1 MMNAQ
6 WEQLSPNM
14 KRGLAMGG
22 IAGGLVLM
30 VMLFSPGPDDGSG
43 SRNRQETIRHI
54 LTDTNTRDVGVDSLA
69 ASVKLLGE
77 RNDQLRREV
86 ERLRRDVDNGRLGGG
101 SPSVPREVNAELER
115 LRSEVEGIKQADDPS
130 VFDTGSRFEVPVSTM
145 DLPEQPRQ
153 PEPLPSNPDEYFAQA
168 PLPEPYATPAAQ
180 AGMGRRADVPPA
192 PIAIRLIEPD
202 PAPEPEIVV
211 EQETPLYLPAGS
223 IISGTLITGLD
234 APTHESARREP
245 FPALLRIQKEAI
257 LPNRFRAD
265 IRECFLIAA
274 GYGDLSSER
283 AYLRGETISCVRE
296 DGGVIEARFDAYAV
310 GEDGKAGIRGRLV
323 SKQGQLVAKSMMA
336 GFLQGLAG
344 AFDVNPVPT
353 IQTGN
358 AGDTQV
364 YQQVMSQEA
373 LQGAA
378 IKGTGKALDR
388 VAKFYL
394 DMAEN
399 MFPVIEVDAAR
410 RIEVI
415 VTRGTSLSL
424 AGNRSGGTKR

>member
-1 MMNAQ
+1 MKVQ
-6 WEQLSPNM
+6 WEQMSPNM
-14 KRGLAMGG
+14 KRGLSVAG
-22 IAGGLVLM
+22 IAGSLILM
-30 VMLFSPGPDDGSG
+30 VMVFSPNPDDGSS

-54 LTDTNTRDVGVDSLA
+54 LTDTNTRDVGLDSLA
-69 ASVKLLGE
+69 ANVKLLSD
-77 RNDQLRREV
+77 RNNQLGREV
-86 ERLRRDVDNGRLGGG
+86 ERLRREIDTSRLNKTT
-101 SPSVPREVNAELER
+101 SSMPSEVNDELARLRAELD
-115 LRSEVEGIKQADDPS
+115 EVRDSQ
-130 VFDTGSRFEVPVSTM
+130 TEVPKGTNNRFNVPISAM
-145 DLPEQPRQ
+145 EIPEKAK
-153 PEPLPSNPDEYFAQA
+153 PLAPNADEYFANA
-168 PLPEPYATPAAQ
+168 PLPDSAYQTSVSNQKKQEGDSSLPLNT
-180 AGMGRRADVPPA
+180 
-192 PIAIRLIEPD
+192 IRMIG
-202 PAPEPEIVV
+202 PEVV
-211 EQETPLYLPAGS
+211 AEQEVVLQEAPPLYLPAGS

-265 IRECFLIAA
+265 IKECFLIAA

-296 DGGVIEARFDAYAV
+296 DGGVIETRLDSYAV

-323 SKQGQLVAKSMMA
+323 SKQGQLVAKSMTA

-358 AGDTQV
+358 AGDTQL

-373 LQGAA
+373 LQGAVMN
-378 IKGTGKALDR
+378 GTGKALDR

-410 RIEVI
+410 KIEVI

-424 AGNRSGGTKR
+424 ATSQGGGARR

>member
-1 MMNAQ
+1 MKMQ
-6 WEQLSPNM
+6 WDQLSPNL
-14 KRGLAMGG
+14 KRG
-22 IAGGLVLM
+22 ISVVSIIGGLAVL
-30 VMLFSPGPDDGSG
+30 VLVFSPNPDEGND

-54 LTDTNTRDVGVDSLA
+54 LTDTNTRDVGLDSLA
-69 ASVKLLGE
+69 ANVKLLSD

-86 ERLRRDVDNGRLGGG
+86 ERLRREVSTNRSG
-101 SPSVPREVNAELER
+101 SNTSEISIQLNDELAQLRAELDEV
-115 LRSEVEGIKQADDPS
+115 RSQQNNVVEDEK
-130 VFDTGSRFEVPVSTM
+130 SRFEVPVSTM
-145 DLPEQPRQ
+145 EIPKQ
-153 PEPLPSNPDEYFAQA
+153 EPPSLSNPDDYFANA
-168 PLPEPYATPAAQ
+168 PLPESIHQQPISSSRSRGGDMPL
-180 AGMGRRADVPPA
+180 PPVT
-192 PIAIRLIEPD
+192 IRMIEPEVVD
-202 PAPEPEIVV
+202 EPEVE
-211 EQETPLYLPAGS
+211 EQEVPPLYLPAGS

-265 IRECFLIAA
+265 IKECFLIAA

-296 DGGVIEARFDAYAV
+296 DGGVIETRLDSYAV

-323 SKQGQLVAKSMMA
+323 SKQGQLVAKSMTA
-336 GFLQGLAG
+336 GFLQGLSS

-353 IQTGN
+353 IQTGDVGN
-358 AGDTQV
+358 TQL

-378 IKGTGKALDR
+378 ISGTGKALDR

-399 MFPVIEVDAAR
+399 MFPVIEIDAAR
-410 RIEVI
+410 NIEVI
-415 VTRGTSLSL
+415 VTRGTTL
-424 AGNRSGGTKR
+424 ALATSQGGARR

>member
-1 MMNAQ
+1 MKAQ
-6 WEQLSPNM
+6 WEQMSPNM
-14 KRGLAMGG
+14 KRGLSVAG
-22 IAGGLVLM
+22 IAGGLILM
-30 VMLFSPGPDDGSG
+30 VMVFSPNPDDGSS

-69 ASVKLLGE
+69 ANVKLLSE
-77 RNDQLRREV
+77 RNEQLRREV
-86 ERLRRDVDNGRLGGG
+86 ERLRRDVDSGRLSPG
-101 SPSVPREVNAELER
+101 SPSIPTEVDAELAR
-115 LRSEVEGIKQADDPS
+115 LRAELDDVRAGGDSVVEG
-130 VFDTGSRFEVPVSTM
+130 TNSRFEVPLSAM
-145 DLPEQPRQ
+145 ELPKE
-153 PEPLPSNPDEYFAQA
+153 EKPLPSNPDDYFANA
-168 PLPEPYATPAAQ
+168 PLPDPLYQQPASGQ
-180 AGMGRRADVPPA
+180 GSRARDVPLP
-192 PIAIRLIEPD
+192 PITIRMIEPEVV
-202 PAPEPEIVV
+202 AEPEVV
-211 EQETPLYLPAGS
+211 VQEAPPLYLPAGS

-265 IRECFLIAA
+265 IKECFLIAA

-296 DGGVIEARFDAYAV
+296 DGGVIETRLDSYAV

-358 AGDTQV
+358 AGDTQL

-410 RIEVI
+410 KIEVI
-415 VTRGTSLSL
+415 VTRGASLSL
-424 AGNRSGGTKR
+424 ATSLGVGARR

>member
-1 MMNAQ
+1 MIKAQ

-14 KRGLAMGG
+14 KRGLAVGG
-22 IAGGLVLM
+22 IAGGLIVM
-30 VMLFSPGPDDGSG
+30 VMLFSPSPDDGSA

-115 LRSEVEGIKQADDPS
+115 LRSEVEGIKQAGDPPVS
-130 VFDTGSRFEVPVSTM
+130 DTGSRFEVPVSAM
-145 DLPEQPRQ
+145 DLPEQPKQ

-180 AGMGRRADVPPA
+180 AGTGRRAAVPPA
-192 PIAIRLIEPD
+192 PIAIRLIEPE
-202 PAPEPEIVV
+202 PVPEPEMVA

-296 DGGVIEARFDAYAV
+296 DGGVIEARLDSYAV

-358 AGDTQV
+358 TGDTQV

-373 LQGAA
+373 LQGAV

-415 VTRGTSLSL
+415 VTRGTQLSL
-424 AGNRSGGTKR
+424 AGSRSGGTKR

>member
-1 MMNAQ
+1 M
-6 WEQLSPNM
+6 
-14 KRGLAMGG
+14 
-22 IAGGLVLM
+22 
-30 VMLFSPGPDDGSG
+30 
-43 SRNRQETIRHI
+43 
-54 LTDTNTRDVGVDSLA
+54 
-69 ASVKLLGE
+69 
-77 RNDQLRREV
+77 
-86 ERLRRDVDNGRLGGG
+86 
-101 SPSVPREVNAELER
+101 
-115 LRSEVEGIKQADDPS
+115 
-130 VFDTGSRFEVPVSTM
+130 
-145 DLPEQPRQ
+145 
-153 PEPLPSNPDEYFAQA
+153 
-168 PLPEPYATPAAQ
+168 
-180 AGMGRRADVPPA
+180 
-192 PIAIRLIEPD
+192 
-202 PAPEPEIVV
+202 
-211 EQETPLYLPAGS
+211 
-223 IISGTLITGLD
+223 ITGLD

-265 IRECFLIAA
+265 IKECFLIAA

-296 DGGVIEARFDAYAV
+296 DGGVIETRLDSYAV

-358 AGDTQV
+358 AGDTQL

-410 RIEVI
+410 KIEVI
-415 VTRGTSLSL
+415 VTRGASLSL
-424 AGNRSGGTKR
+424 ATSQGGGARR

>member
-1 MMNAQ
+1 MMKVP
-6 WEQLSPNM
+6 WEQLNPNM
-14 KRGLAMGG
+14 KRGLSIAS
-22 IAGGLVLM
+22 IAGGLILL
-30 VMLFSPGPDDGSG
+30 VMMFSPNPDEGAG
-43 SRNRQETIRHI
+43 GHNRQETIRHI
-54 LTDTNTRDVGVDSLA
+54 LTDTNTRHVGVDSLA
-69 ASVKLLGE
+69 ANVKLLSE
-77 RNDQLRREV
+77 RNEQLRREV
-86 ERLRRDVDNGRLGGG
+86 ERLRRDVDSGRM
-101 SPSVPREVNAELER
+101 SPSTLSSSSEHNAEVVR
-115 LRSEVEGIKQADDPS
+115 LRTELEEVRSSQGTASEHANVPL
-130 VFDTGSRFEVPVSTM
+130 EVPISVMAIPIEDKSM
-145 DLPEQPRQ
+145 
-153 PEPLPSNPDEYFAQA
+153 PSNPDEYFANA
-168 PLPEPYATPAAQ
+168 PLPDLAYQPSVSDQGTRVRNAPLPPITIRMIE
-180 AGMGRRADVPPA
+180 ADAVV
-192 PIAIRLIEPD
+192 
-202 PAPEPEIVV
+202 EPEDIVK
-211 EQETPLYLPAGS
+211 EAAPLYLPAGS

-245 FPALLRIQKEAI
+245 FPALLRIQKQAI
-257 LPNRFRAD
+257 LPNRFSAD
-265 IRECFLIAA
+265 IKECFLIAA
-274 GYGDLSSER
+274 GFGDLSSER

-296 DGGVIEARFDAYAV
+296 DGGVIETRLDSYAV

-358 AGDTQV
+358 VGDTQL

-410 RIEVI
+410 KIDVI
-415 VTRGTSLSL
+415 VTRGASLSL
-424 AGNRSGGTKR
+424 ATVAGKRAKR

>member
-1 MMNAQ
+1 MKAQ
-6 WEQLSPNM
+6 WEQMSPNM
-14 KRGLAMGG
+14 KRGLSVVG
-22 IAGGLVLM
+22 IVGGLALTVL
-30 VMLFSPGPDDGSG
+30 VFSPNPDDTNGS
-43 SRNRQETIRHI
+43 SNRQETIRHI
-54 LTDTNTRDVGVDSLA
+54 LTDTNTRDVGLDSLA
-69 ASVKLLGE
+69 ANVKLLSD

-86 ERLRRDVDNGRLGGG
+86 ERLRREVSTNRSG
-101 SPSVPREVNAELER
+101 SNSSEIPIQLNDELAQ
-115 LRSEVEGIKQADDPS
+115 LRSELNEVRNKQSEVAKGDNL
-130 VFDTGSRFEVPVSTM
+130 RLEVPISAM
-145 DLPEQPRQ
+145 ELPKE
-153 PEPLPSNPDEYFAQA
+153 EKPLPSTPDDYFANA
-168 PLPEPYATPAAQ
+168 PLPDPLYQQPVNGQGKQ
-180 AGMGRRADVPPA
+180 ARDVPLP
-192 PIAIRLIEPD
+192 PITIRMIEPELG
-202 PAPEPEIVV
+202 AEPEVV
-211 EQETPLYLPAGS
+211 EQEVPPLYLPAGS

-265 IRECFLIAA
+265 IKECFLIAA

-296 DGGVIEARFDAYAV
+296 DGGVIETRLDSYAV

-358 AGDTQV
+358 AGDTQL

-410 RIEVI
+410 KIEVI
-415 VTRGTSLSL
+415 VTRGASLSL
-424 AGNRSGGTKR
+424 AASQGGGARR

>member
-1 MMNAQ
+1 MKAQ
-6 WEQLSPNM
+6 WEQMSPNM
-14 KRGLAMGG
+14 KRGLSVAG
-22 IAGGLVLM
+22 IAGGLILM
-30 VMLFSPGPDDGSG
+30 VMVFSPNPDDGSS

-69 ASVKLLGE
+69 ANVKLLNE
-77 RNDQLRREV
+77 RNEQLRREV
-86 ERLRRDVDNGRLGGG
+86 ERLRRDVDSGRLSPG
-101 SPSVPREVNAELER
+101 SPSIPSEVNAELAR
-115 LRSEVEGIKQADDPS
+115 LRAELDDVRAGGDLVVEG
-130 VFDTGSRFEVPVSTM
+130 TNSRIEVPLSAM
-145 DLPEQPRQ
+145 ELPKDEK
-153 PEPLPSNPDEYFAQA
+153 PLPDPLDQQPVNGQGTRARDV
-168 PLPEPYATPAAQ
+168 PLP
-180 AGMGRRADVPPA
+180 
-192 PIAIRLIEPD
+192 PITIRMIEPEVV
-202 PAPEPEIVV
+202 AEPEVV
-211 EQETPLYLPAGS
+211 VQEAPPLYLPAGS

-265 IRECFLIAA
+265 IKECFLIAA

-296 DGGVIEARFDAYAV
+296 DGGVIETRLDSYAV

-358 AGDTQV
+358 AGDTQL

-410 RIEVI
+410 KIEVI
-415 VTRGTSLSL
+415 VTRGASLSL
-424 AGNRSGGTKR
+424 ATSQGGGARR

>member
-1 MMNAQ
+1 MKVQ
-6 WEQLSPNM
+6 WEQMSPNM
-14 KRGLAMGG
+14 KRGLSVAG
-22 IAGGLVLM
+22 IAGSLILM
-30 VMLFSPGPDDGSG
+30 VMVFSPNPDDSSS

-54 LTDTNTRDVGVDSLA
+54 LTDTNTRDVGLDSLA
-69 ASVKLLGE
+69 ANVKLLSD
-77 RNDQLRREV
+77 RNNQLGREV
-86 ERLRRDVDNGRLGGG
+86 ERLRREIDTSRLNKTT
-101 SPSVPREVNAELER
+101 SSMPSEVNDELARLRAELD
-115 LRSEVEGIKQADDPS
+115 EVRDSQ
-130 VFDTGSRFEVPVSTM
+130 TEVPKGTNNRFNVPISAM
-145 DLPEQPRQ
+145 EIPEKGK
-153 PEPLPSNPDEYFAQA
+153 PLAPNVDEYFANA
-168 PLPEPYATPAAQ
+168 PLPDSAYQTSVSNQKMQE
-180 AGMGRRADVPPA
+180 GDSSLPPNT
-192 PIAIRLIEPD
+192 IRMIG
-202 PAPEPEIVV
+202 PEVV
-211 EQETPLYLPAGS
+211 AEQEVVLQEAPPLYLPAGS

-265 IRECFLIAA
+265 IKECFLIAA

-283 AYLRGETISCVRE
+283 AYLRGETISCVRD
-296 DGGVIEARFDAYAV
+296 DGGVIETRLDSYAV

-323 SKQGQLVAKSMMA
+323 SKQGQLVAKSMTA

-344 AFDVNPVPT
+344 AFDVNPIPT

-358 AGDTQV
+358 ASDTQL

-373 LQGAA
+373 LQGAV
-378 IKGTGKALDR
+378 INGTGKALDR

-410 RIEVI
+410 KIEVI

-424 AGNRSGGTKR
+424 TTSQGGGVRR